1 MKKSLILLS
10 FTLLTI
16 SNGIAQSKDNEDSND
31 GSSFN
36 KWTIELNAG
45 SSKGLKPY
53 TMGYFASDA
62 DSYFGTFALNSYG
75 IGTRYMINPKFGL
88 KLDLSSDLLENNKN
102 TDSHIFKVQQYRI
115 GLQGVINAA
124 RFFDIQKDLG
134 RFGLLIHGGLQIS
147 QMTPKLEY
155 DLDRNGNPLPTLDKS
170 GKPILDISGNTIPS
184 RNPAYNHTE
193 DNGGIIF
200 GISPEFRITKK
211 ISIIADVSF
220 ANNLRQNFNWDGHWD
235 TEVTNLTGSLVT
247 TTFGITYSLG
257 KGDIHGDWSDVEDQK
272 SSNIKALDD
281 KVSELENMLN
291 DTDKDGVP
299 DYLDAENNSI
309 TGIAVDT
316 KGRMVDNNK
325 NGVPDE
331 LEKFMDKTYV
341 GKSKDPKATDTAIA
355 EVIKKLINEGYATV
369 YFDFNKSNLT
379 NISTEGVDFILNFLR
394 ANPTTSVDITG
405 HADEIGNSKSNQKL
419 ALTRATNVKNTLI
432 RAGVNPYRLN
442 VKSEGEDTSVD
453 PKSKDARSLV
463 RRVTFQIKN

>member
-16 SNGIAQSKDNEDSND
+16 SNGIAQSKDNEDSNE
-31 GSSFN
+31 GSTFN
-36 KWTIELNAG
+36 KWTVELNAG
-45 SSKGLKPY
+45 NSKGLKPY
-53 TMGYFASDA
+53 TTGYFASNT
-62 DSYFGTFALNSYG
+62 DSYFGSFALDSYG
-75 IGTRYMINPKFGL
+75 IGVRYMISPKFGF
-88 KLDLSSDLLENNKN
+88 KLDLSSDLLENNKD
-102 TDSHIFKVQQYRI
+102 TDSRIFKVQQYRI
-115 GLQGVINAA
+115 GVQGVINAA
-124 RFFDIQKDLG
+124 RFLDMQKELG
-134 RFGLLIHGGLQIS
+134 RFGLLFHGGIQIA
-147 QMTPKLEY
+147 QMTPKLAI
-155 DLDRNGNPLPTLDKS
+155 DDD
-170 GKPILDISGNTIPS
+170 GKA
-184 RNPAYNHTE
+184 NPAYNHTE

-200 GISPEFRITKK
+200 GISPEFRVTKK
-211 ISIIADVSF
+211 ISLMTDISF
-220 ANNLRQNFNWDGHWD
+220 ASNLRQNFNWDGHWD
-235 TEVTNLTGSLVT
+235 KEPTNLTGSMVT

-257 KGDIHGDWSDVEDQK
+257 KGEIHGDWADIDDKK
-272 SSNIKALDD
+272 SANFKALDD

-316 KGRMVDNNK
+316 KGRMVDTNK

-341 GKSKDPKATDTAIA
+341 GKSKDPKTSDTAIA

-369 YFDFNKSNLT
+369 YFDSNKSNLT

-394 ANPTTSVDITG
+394 SNPTTSVDITG
-405 HADEIGNSKSNQKL
+405 HADEIGNTKSNQKL

-432 RAGVNPYRLN
+432 KAGINPYRLN

-463 RRVTFQIKN
+463 RRVTFKIKN